1 MTTNINFDKNNL
13 ISTFSISGTNLYG
26 INVLG
31 QNIGW
36 TTSSKFIITIN
47 MDSSLGPDGK
57 VNISPEQN

>member
-1 MTTNINFDKNNL
+1 MHKFDKNNL
-13 ISTFSISGTNLYG
+13 ISSFTIGGSNFYG

-47 MDSSLGPDGK
+47 MDSDLGPDGK
-57 VNISPEQN
+57 VNIKPEQN